1 MLSTESVERFLRYR
15 RRNSCFL
22 AMHKYTCLDTSFCTL
37 VSMTQLSLK
46 EQVASLPN
54 EPGVYQ
60 YYNVEGEIIYVG
72 KAKDLK
78 KRVASYFRK
87 QVDSRKTRNLVNAI
101 DSLKHIVVPT
111 ESDALILEN
120 TLIKEHQPRYNIL
133 LRDDKTYPWICIKK
147 ERYPRV
153 FATRK
158 VVQDGS
164 EYYGPFT
171 NGKTVRVLLELIN
184 ELYPLRTCHYDLSQ
198 ENIASEKFKVCLEY
212 HIGNCLGA
220 CVGQQTTTHY
230 DEAVAH
236 IRNIL
241 QGKFKEVNHAFKKEM
256 LAASKTLQFEHAQKV
271 KLKMEALQHYQAKSA
286 VVSAKI
292 DAVDV
297 CTIVS
302 DETTAFV
309 NFLQVAHGSIVRFH
323 NLAIKKKLDE
333 SDAEL
338 LRVALVELRRRFNSS
353 SKEILLPFEVD
364 LGEKVRVTVPKIG
377 EKKQLI
383 NLSLRNAKQSRL
395 EQLKQIKLTDPEQ
408 HSQRIMAQMQRDL
421 RLHEQPLHIECFD
434 NSNIQGTNPVAA
446 CVVFRNGKPSKKE
459 YRHYGIKTVQ
469 GPDDF
474 ASMEEVVYRRYKRL
488 INEGEPLPQL
498 VVIDGGKGQL
508 NAALKSFDVLGIR
521 GKVAILG
528 IAKRLEE
535 LYFPDDPIPLY
546 LDKRSETLRIVQ
558 QLRNEAHRFGI
569 RLHRNKRSKG
579 AINSTL
585 EQIPGVGEK
594 TATQLLK
601 KFKSVKRI
609 KAANIETLTQ
619 VTGASMAKKIY
630 EHLHHEK
637 S

>member
-1 MLSTESVERFLRYR
+1 
-15 RRNSCFL
+15 
-22 AMHKYTCLDTSFCTL
+22 
-37 VSMTQLSLK
+37 MTKAVLK
-46 EQVASLPN
+46 NQVASLPN

-60 YYNVEGEIIYVG
+60 YYNESGEIIYVG

-78 KRVASYFRK
+78 KRVSSYFRK

-101 DSLKHIVVPT
+101 HSLKHIVVPT

-120 TLIKEHQPRYNIL
+120 TLIKEHQPKYNIL

-158 VVQDGS
+158 IIQDGS
-164 EYYGPFT
+164 EYFGPFT
-171 NGKTVRVLLELIN
+171 NAKTVRVLLELIN
-184 ELYPLRTCHYDLSQ
+184 ELYPLRTCHYDLSP
-198 ENIASEKFKVCLEY
+198 ENVASEKYKVCLEY
-212 HIGNCLGA
+212 HIGNCLA
-220 CVGQQTTTHY
+220 PCVGKQTTTHY
-230 DEAVAH
+230 NEAVGH

-241 QGKFKEVNHAFKKEM
+241 QGKFRQVKEAFTKEM
-256 LAASKTLQFEHAQKV
+256 NAAVAALQFEHAQKI
-271 KLKMEALQHYQAKSA
+271 KLKMEVLQHYQAKSA

-292 DAVDV
+292 NAVDV

-302 DETTAFV
+302 DETSAFV
-309 NFLQVAHGSIVRFH
+309 NFLQISYGAIVRFH
-323 NLAIKKKLDE
+323 NMTFKKKLDE
-333 SDAEL
+333 TDAEL
-338 LRVALVELRRRFNSS
+338 LRVAVVELRRRFAST
-353 SKEILLPFEVD
+353 SKEILLPFELD
-364 LGEKVRVTVPKIG
+364 LGDTVRVIVPKIG
-377 EKKQLI
+377 EKKQLLS
-383 NLSLRNAKQSRL
+383 LSLRNAKQSRL
-395 EQLKQIKLTDPEQ
+395 EQLKQIKITDPEQ

-421 RLHEQPLHIECFD
+421 RLSEPPVHIECFD
-434 NSNIQGTNPVAA
+434 NSNIQGRNPVAA
-446 CVVFRNGKPSKKE
+446 CVVFRKGKPSKKE
-459 YRHYGIKTVQ
+459 YRHFGIKTVD

-488 INEGEPLPQL
+488 LNEGEPLPQL

-535 LYFPDDPIPLY
+535 LYFPNDPIPLY

-579 AINSTL
+579 AISSTL
-585 EQIPGVGEK
+585 ENIPGVGEK
-594 TATQLLK
+594 TATELLK

-609 KAANIETLTQ
+609 NAATQEELTQ
-619 VTGASMAKKIY
+619 ILGPIKAKTVY
-630 EHLHHEK
+630 EHLHRETP
-637 S
+637 

>member
-1 MLSTESVERFLRYR
+1 
-15 RRNSCFL
+15 
-22 AMHKYTCLDTSFCTL
+22 MHKYTGLDASFCTL
-37 VSMTQLSLK
+37 VTMTQFSLK
-46 EQVASLPN
+46 QQVASLPN

-60 YYNVEGEIIYVG
+60 YYNTAGEIIYVG

-78 KRVASYFRK
+78 KRVSSYFRK
-87 QVDSRKTRNLVNAI
+87 KVDSRKTRNLVNAI
-101 DSLKHIVVPT
+101 ESLKHIVVPT

-120 TLIKEHQPRYNIL
+120 TLIKEHQPKYNIL

-158 VVQDGS
+158 VMQDGS

-171 NGKTVRVLLELIN
+171 NGKTVRVLLGLIN

-198 ENIASEKFKVCLEY
+198 ENIASEKYKVCLEY

-220 CVGQQTTTHY
+220 CVGEQTTTHY
-230 DEAVAH
+230 NESIEN
-236 IRNIL
+236 IRAIL
-241 QGKFKEVNHAFKKEM
+241 KGKFKQVNNAFKKEM
-256 LAASKTLQFEHAQKV
+256 LAASKTLQFEHAQKI
-271 KLKMEALQHYQAKSA
+271 KLKMEALSQYQSKSA

-302 DETTAFV
+302 DEATAFV
-309 NFLQVAHGSIVRFH
+309 NFLQVAYGSIVRFH
-323 NLAIKKKLDE
+323 SMIIKKKLDE
-333 SDAEL
+333 SDEEL
-338 LRVALVELRRRFNSS
+338 LRVAVVELRRRFDSF
-353 SKEILLPFEVD
+353 SKEILLPFHID
-364 LGEKVRVTVPKIG
+364 LGKTVRVTVPKIG

-383 NLSLRNAKQSRL
+383 SLSLHNAKHSRL
-395 EQLKQIKLTDPEQ
+395 EQLKQIRLTDPEQ

-421 RLHEQPLHIECFD
+421 RLQEPPLHIECFD
-434 NSNIQGTNPVAA
+434 NSNIQGSDPVAA

-459 YRHYGIKTVQ
+459 YRHYGIKTVV

-488 INEGEPLPQL
+488 LSEGEALPQL

-508 NAALKSFDVLGIR
+508 SAALKSFDVLGIR

-579 AINSTL
+579 AISSVL
-585 EQIPGVGEK
+585 ESIPGVGAK
-594 TATQLLK
+594 TATTLLK

-609 KAANIETLTQ
+609 KAAKTEELAQLIGPTL
-619 VTGASMAKKIY
+619 AKKIY
-630 EHLHHEK
+630 EHLHNEK

>member
-1 MLSTESVERFLRYR
+1 
-15 RRNSCFL
+15 
-22 AMHKYTCLDTSFCTL
+22 
-37 VSMTQLSLK
+37 MTKAVLK
-46 EQVASLPN
+46 HQVASLPN

-60 YYNVEGEIIYVG
+60 YYNESGEIIYVG

-78 KRVASYFRK
+78 KRVSSYFRK

-101 DSLKHIVVPT
+101 HSLKHIVVPT

-120 TLIKEHQPRYNIL
+120 TLIKEHQPKYNIL

-158 VVQDGS
+158 IIQDGS
-164 EYYGPFT
+164 EYFGPFT
-171 NGKTVRVLLELIN
+171 NAKTVRVLLELIN
-184 ELYPLRTCHYDLSQ
+184 ELYPLRTCHYDLSP
-198 ENIASEKFKVCLEY
+198 ENVATEKYKVCLEY
-212 HIGNCLGA
+212 HIGNCLA
-220 CVGQQTTTHY
+220 PCVGKQSTTHY
-230 DEAVAH
+230 NEAIYH

-241 QGKFKEVNHAFKKEM
+241 QGKFRQVNEAFTKEM
-256 LAASKTLQFEHAQKV
+256 NAAAAALQFEHAQKI
-271 KLKMEALQHYQAKSA
+271 KLKMEALQHYQSKSA

-292 DAVDV
+292 NAVDV

-302 DETTAFV
+302 DETSAFV
-309 NFLQVAHGSIVRFH
+309 NFLQISYGAIVRFH
-323 NLAIKKKLDE
+323 NMTFKKKLDE
-333 SDAEL
+333 TDAEL
-338 LRVALVELRRRFNSS
+338 LRVAVVELRRRFSS
-353 SKEILLPFEVD
+353 TSKEILLPFELD
-364 LGEKVRVTVPKIG
+364 LGDTVRVSVPKIG
-377 EKKQLI
+377 EKKQLLS
-383 NLSLRNAKQSRL
+383 LSLRNAKQSRL
-395 EQLKQIKLTDPEQ
+395 EQLKQIKITDPEQ

-421 RLHEQPLHIECFD
+421 RLSEPPVHIECFD
-434 NSNIQGTNPVAA
+434 NSNIQGSNPVAA

-459 YRHYGIKTVQ
+459 YRHFGIKTVE

-488 INEGEPLPQL
+488 LNEGEPLPQL

-508 NAALKSFDVLGIR
+508 SAALKSFDVLGIR

-535 LYFPDDPIPLY
+535 LYFPNDPIPLY

-579 AINSTL
+579 AISSTL
-585 EQIPGVGEK
+585 ENIPGVGEK
-594 TATQLLK
+594 TATELLK
-601 KFKSVKRI
+601 KFKSVKRVKAATQEELTQILGPI
-609 KAANIETLTQ
+609 KAKTIFEYLHRET
-619 VTGASMAKKIY
+619 S
-630 EHLHHEK
+630 
-637 S
+637 